1 MSRRVRI
8 AIVGSSPC
16 GDCTANCCKQ
26 NGYEFAVLLRA
37 EELRRFGAYGTWV
50 TFDHH
55 GARRREFVLP
65 YVNGRCQFLG
75 QDDRCMIYEDRPMS
89 CREFE
94 CASAYN
100 ARGLGEHGRFLELN
114 PDVLERLEAM

>member
-8 AIVGSSPC
+8 AILGSSPC

-26 NGYEFAVLLRA
+26 NGYEFAVLLRDG
-37 EELRRFGAYGTWV
+37 ELRRFGAYGAWV
-50 TFDHH
+50 IFDHN

-65 YVNGRCQFLG
+65 YVSGRCQFLG
-75 QDDRCMIYEDRPMS
+75 QDDRCMIYENRPMN

-94 CASAYN
+94 CVAAFN
-100 ARGLGEHGRFLELN
+100 AEGIGRHGRFLGLN
-114 PDVLERLEAM
+114 SDVLGRLDLL